1 MKFPF
6 SFTFCFSSSRT
17 NDTQK
22 SSHVFWT
29 YPDEENQENFR
40 VFNYDELKS
49 VTNGFHSSNKVGEG
63 GFGIVYQG
71 RLKDGTIVGI
81 KVLSIELENM
91 RGEREFIAELAALS
105 DIKHENLVRLRGCC
119 VDGATRYLVYDY
131 MENNSL
137 SHTLLGGEQNRIKFS
152 WEARREISL
161 GIARGLAY
169 LHEEVQPHIV
179 HRDIKASNILLDR
192 NFTPK
197 VGDFGLSKI
206 LRENRSHISTRVAGT
221 IGYLAPEYAIT
232 GRLTRKSDVYSFG
245 VLLLEIVSGREV
257 VFFHLEHGEHYLV
270 QKAWEAYLSDKL
282 IELVDSVLE
291 MNYPE
296 HEAVRFIKVG
306 LLCVQETARLRP
318 GMSTVIKMLN
328 NEIDIGGIEISQP
341 GLITD
346 LMSIKMGQQNSSQS
360 TFSRGSTTI
369 GSQSPYTSYF

>member
-1 MKFPF
+1 MKNLF
-6 SFTFCFSSSRT
+6 SWTRCFSSPKP
-17 NDTQK
+17 NDIENN
-22 SSHVFWT
+22 
-29 YPDEENQENFR
+29 DEENQENFR
-40 VFNYDELKS
+40 VFTYNELKA
-49 VTNGFHSSNKVGEG
+49 VTHGFHSSNKVGEG
-63 GFGIVYQG
+63 GFGTVYQG
-71 RLKDGTIVGI
+71 RLKDGSIVGV
-81 KVLSIELENM
+81 KVLSIELESM

-105 DIKHENLVRLRGCC
+105 DIRHENLVKLR
-119 VDGATRYLVYDY
+119 
-131 MENNSL
+131 
-137 SHTLLGGEQNRIKFS
+137 GGEQNRIKFS

-161 GIARGLAY
+161 GIASGLAY

-206 LRENRSHISTRVAGT
+206 LLEHHSHISTRVAGT

-257 VFFHLEHGEHYLV
+257 VFFDMEHGEHSLV
-270 QKAWEAYLSDKL
+270 QKAWEAYKSNKL

-291 MNYPE
+291 TNYPE
-296 HEAVRFIKVG
+296 DEAVRFIKVG

-318 GMSTVIKMLN
+318 GMSTAIKMLA
-328 NEIDIGGIEISQP
+328 NEIDIGDIEICQP
-341 GLITD
+341 GVVTD
-346 LMSIKMGQQNSSQS
+346 FMSIKMDQQNSSQS
-360 TFSRGSTTI
+360 VFSRGSTTA